1 MDSFEKFNEKE
12 PTKHQFYSILND
24 QHITDDEYNHA
35 KEVWNTFMIRT
46 LGDYHDLYLISNVLL
61 TNWRI

>member
-1 MDSFEKFNEKE
+1 MDGFEKFNENELPIKD
-12 PTKHQFYSILND
+12 QFYSILND

-46 LGDYHDLYLISNVLL
+46 LGD
-61 TNWRI
+61 